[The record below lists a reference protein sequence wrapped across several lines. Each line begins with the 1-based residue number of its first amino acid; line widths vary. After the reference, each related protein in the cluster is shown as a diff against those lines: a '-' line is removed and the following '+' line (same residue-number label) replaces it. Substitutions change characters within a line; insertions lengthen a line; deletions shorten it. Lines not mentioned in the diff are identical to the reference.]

1 MNKPFDLEA
10 FKKGHKALTR
20 DGRVATFIGVCEE
33 CSELHQLII
42 HIERKKYT
50 LALQESGTLFE
61 SALSAVDLVSMVSR
75 HQALIDAYD
84 PEDTWQFC
92 KQTTYYGTDWETCTG
107 TPEWNEDEQYRIHP
121 HNDLIKAQRNGAIIE
136 KWVEAHRP
144 CWFTCYGEPDWDE
157 KATYRVMPEEE
168 KTAAFMRGYTKTLKV
183 LNKSQSSTTKPKTKK
198 VYEWMCKAGSGN
210 WVIQPVLYTEEQAYE
225 QKWIEYKKTGRSW
238 EVEV

>member
-1 MNKPFDLEA
+1 MKFDLDK
-10 FKKGHKALTR
+10 FKAGQKAIHVNSFSKNTVSFLTVSSKGLIVFEYDD
-20 DGRVATFIGVCEE
+20 DGVV
-33 CSELHQLII
+33 SNS
-42 HIERKKYT
+42 T
-50 LALQESGTLFE
+50 LKTMEDYY
-61 SALSAVDLVSMVSR
+61 VMVSR

-157 KATYRVMPEEE
+157 RATYRVMPEVE
-168 KTAAFMRGYTKTLKV
+168 KTAAFMRGYTNTLKI
-183 LNKSQSSTTKPKTKK
+183 LNKQRGCKTKAK
-198 VYEWMCKAGSGN
+198 TKTVYEWMWKNTEGYWLMADILS
-210 WVIQPVLYTEEQAYE
+210 TEEEASNCYSAYE
-225 QKWIEYKKTGRSW
+225 HKKTGRSW